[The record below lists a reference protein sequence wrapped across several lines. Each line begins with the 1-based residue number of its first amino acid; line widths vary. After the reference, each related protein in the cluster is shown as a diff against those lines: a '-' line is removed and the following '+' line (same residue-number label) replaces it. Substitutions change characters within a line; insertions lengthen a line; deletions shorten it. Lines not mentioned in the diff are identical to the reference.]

1 MTGLTNELIVS
12 LSLLPPTMPVAELI
26 DLIMTDRGRFNCIR
40 KMPEVINDDWI
51 SDLDYRIIVS
61 NRIKIGLEKD
71 ECNREGI

>member
-1 MTGLTNELIVS
+1 MPATTNELIVS

-51 SDLDYRIIVS
+51 
-61 NRIKIGLEKD
+61 N
-71 ECNREGI
+71 